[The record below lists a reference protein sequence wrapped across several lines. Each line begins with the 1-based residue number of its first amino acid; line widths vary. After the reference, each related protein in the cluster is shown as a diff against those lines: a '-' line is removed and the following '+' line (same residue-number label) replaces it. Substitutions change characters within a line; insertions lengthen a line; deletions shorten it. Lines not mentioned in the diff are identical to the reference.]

1 MKKVLF
7 KYIIVTVLCLVSS
20 NLTAQTV
27 GYTYKALAAEGCSMK
42 YSVSKQDSTYYIIAT
57 VRSDR
62 MNFLSEPKMKV
73 RTFDDEVITLTGVV
87 IGNGSQ
93 SAGIVSGN
101 IVIPV
106 TEISSTAQFK
116 VTPEQFESIKS
127 GIAKVRLDMTPM
139 NHERTFKKDKI
150 GKKLYQFYLKAK
162 SQDDNF

>member
-1 MKKVLF
+1 MK
-7 KYIIVTVLCLVSS
+7 
-20 NLTAQTV
+20 
-27 GYTYKALAAEGCSMK
+27 M
-42 YSVSKQDSTYYIIAT
+42 
-57 VRSDR
+57 
-62 MNFLSEPKMKV
+62 
-73 RTFDDEVITLTGVV
+73 RTFNDEVITLSGVV

-106 TEISSTAQFK
+106 TEISSTVQFK
-116 VTPEQFESIKS
+116 VTPDQFESIKS
-127 GIAKVRLDMTPM
+127 GIAKIRLDMTPM